1 MMLLKYNDEEMTLPR
16 EHTAFN
22 MVIEKVN
29 EIISQE
35 NMIFSHLIIDG
46 NDIYEDHENYMVDR
60 LNEIIQIEIV
70 AKSAN
75 EMIWETMESVHQY
88 LNRAIPAIEQLVI
101 DSENEFSEQ
110 SWLGIQQLSEGMEW
124 MLQFVTFTRRANQ
137 QPANWDKVSDSFER
151 CEQQFAEL
159 LKASENKDTVLIRHL
174 LSRGIIPTYE
184 TLKMNLKTSLE
195 DIKFSEPKEQ

>member
-1 MMLLKYNDEEMTLPR
+1 MLLKYNDEKMTLPR

-46 NDIYEDHENYMVDR
+46 NDIYEDHENYMLDR
-60 LNEIIQIEIV
+60 LNEMMKIEIV

-88 LNRAIPAIEQLVI
+88 VERAIPAIEQLVS
-101 DSENEFSEQ
+101 DSEEEFTEQ
-110 SWLGIQQLSEGMEW
+110 SWTGIQQLSEAMEW
-124 MLQFVTFTRRANQ
+124 MLQFVTFTRRADQ
-137 QPANWDKVSDSFER
+137 QPANWDKISVSFER

-159 LKASENKDTVLIRHL
+159 LQATENKDTALIRHNL
-174 LSRGIIPTYE
+174 TSGIIPTYE
-184 TLKMNLKTSLE
+184 TLKINLESSLE
-195 DIKFSEPKEQ
+195 DKQFSEQKEQ

>member
-35 NMIFSHLIIDG
+35 NMIFSHLIIEG

-60 LNEIIQIEIV
+60 LNEFTQIEIV
-70 AKSAN
+70 AKSSY

-88 LNRAIPAIEQLVI
+88 INRAIPTSEQLVI
-101 DSENEFSEQ
+101 SSEDAF
-110 SWLGIQQLSEGMEW
+110 
-124 MLQFVTFTRRANQ
+124 
-137 QPANWDKVSDSFER
+137 
-151 CEQQFAEL
+151 
-159 LKASENKDTVLIRHL
+159 
-174 LSRGIIPTYE
+174 
-184 TLKMNLKTSLE
+184 
-195 DIKFSEPKEQ
+195 